1 MSRSPSDD
9 DLNLWI
15 ANTQDVKRLERP
27 ETVMPERNHKPPRV
41 APLTPFFPATSFQ
54 SFKVPLPEFQ
64 TKSRK
69 SLRSLM
75 VDGRLDLHG
84 HTHAQAWSRLLGFIN
99 AASQRGHKT
108 VLIITGKGSL
118 SSDQTLKVQVPRWL
132 CEPPFR
138 SLITGHQTA
147 KPEDGG
153 EGALYIFLKKNRPHS

>member
-9 DLNLWI
+9 DLHLWI
-15 ANTQDVKRLERP
+15 ANTQDVKRLQRP
-27 ETVMPERNHKPPRV
+27 ETVLPERSYKPPRV
-41 APLTPFFPATSFQ
+41 APLTPSFPATSFQ
-54 SFKVPLPEFQ
+54 SFQASPPEFQ

-75 VDGRLDLHG
+75 IDGRLDLHG

-99 AASQRGHKT
+99 AASKRGDKT
-108 VLIITGKGSL
+108 VLVITGKGSV

-132 CEPPFR
+132 AESPFR

-147 KPEDGG
+147 KPEEGG
-153 EGALYIFLKKNRPHS
+153 EGALYIFLKKNRVTP